1 MSGLGSGLYTTG
13 ATITTTGTGQIT
25 TLSNITNTTQGMV
38 NINGSLTLGGKPADN
53 TSKDMEDWDVQEMR
67 KFIKWFVNMHHPE
80 AVEQFLAIRKIE
92 RANEEQARL
101 QAEEAYQ
108 KHIRD
113 YWNNQASKAQN
124 AYPYTQVTSQSIQQK
139 SIWDRMKELAG
150 YGDKSHGDYY

>member
-25 TLSNITNTTQGMV
+25 TLSNVTNTTQGMV

-92 RANEEQARL
+92 RANEEQAKLEERQRWYEKELELQKQL
-101 QAEEAYQ
+101 QARVQ
-108 KHIRD
+108 
-113 YWNNQASKAQN
+113 
-124 AYPYTQVTSQSIQQK
+124 QSYGNTLTQQK
-139 SIWDRMKELAG
+139 SVWDRMKEMAG
-150 YGDKSHGDYY
+150 YRKIEHGDYY